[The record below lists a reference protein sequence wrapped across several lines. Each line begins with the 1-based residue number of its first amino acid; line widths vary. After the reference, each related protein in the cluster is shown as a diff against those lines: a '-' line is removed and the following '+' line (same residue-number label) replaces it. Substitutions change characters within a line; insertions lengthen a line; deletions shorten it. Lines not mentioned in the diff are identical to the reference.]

1 MTAAITLPADAVS
14 VLAGRHTAF
23 QIGETLHTAYWL
35 HGLDSGT
42 AHYMLNEA
50 HKALH
55 TLAAEMGYT
64 LVPVAAPVGE
74 QAA

>member
-1 MTAAITLPADAVS
+1 MKGAISLPVEAVA
-14 VLAGRHTAF
+14 VLAGRQTAF

-35 HGLDSGT
+35 HGRDSDT

-55 TLAAEMGYT
+55 KLAAEMGYT
-64 LVPVAAPVGE
+64 LVPVSDPVGE

>member
-1 MTAAITLPADAVS
+1 MNAAISLPKEAVA
-14 VLAGRHTAF
+14 VLAGRQTAF

-35 HGLDSGT
+35 HGRDSGT

-64 LVPVAAPVGE
+64 LVPIAASVGE
-74 QAA
+74 EVE